1 MYTVY
6 FILVIVI
13 IVSFITGNIV
23 LFAEHKLNKNE
34 KTKSK
39 KETIKP
45 KKEKVESKNEIIE
58 PQKELEK
65 SVVLENTIITGV
77 EVSENEKTF
86 FDEPIL
92 IPLEVVEENN
102 FIIDEE
108 LL

>member
-6 FILVIVI
+6 FILVVII

-34 KTKSK
+34 KAKS
-39 KETIKP
+39 
-45 KKEKVESKNEIIE
+45 KKEKVESKKKNIVIEKDIIK

-65 SVVLENTIITGV
+65 SAVLENTIITEV

-92 IPLEVVEENN
+92 IPLEVVEENK
-102 FIIDEE
+102 FIVDEE
-108 LL
+108 LI